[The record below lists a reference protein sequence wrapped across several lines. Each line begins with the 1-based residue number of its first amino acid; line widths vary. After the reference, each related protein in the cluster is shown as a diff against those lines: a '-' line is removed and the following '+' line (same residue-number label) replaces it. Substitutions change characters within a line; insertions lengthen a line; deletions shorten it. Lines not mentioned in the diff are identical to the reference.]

1 MRKTLLTLIMTL
13 MTICGWA
20 QRTAVS
26 GTVVDTETRQPVAGA
41 SVTAGKLSV
50 VTNEDGFFTLKSE
63 QAIET
68 LTVSHVGYRSQ
79 RVNMADQQEQQL
91 KIRLK
96 PVAVQLQEVLVRA
109 NNARALVMAAIE
121 SIPNNYSRKPEL
133 QNCFYREKVMKRQNY
148 ISVAEGIIDMY
159 KSSYN
164 YDTTRDRA
172 AIKKGRRLLSPRQS
186 DTLSVKVLGGPTTA
200 LTLDIVKN
208 TGFLLN
214 AKELDLYELK
224 METPTTIGDRQ
235 QYVISI
241 APRATV
247 SYPLYFGKLYIDQET
262 LAFTRAELQLDMSD
276 REKATR
282 MMLIKK
288 PGGLRF
294 RPKELSCIV
303 NYRTGDDGVTR
314 ISYMRNTFR
323 FNCDWKRRLFATSFT
338 AYCEMAVTSTTDR
351 DVQPIKGRN
360 SFDQRDAFFD
370 KVDFFRDPTF
380 WQDYNIIEPTE
391 SLDKAIKKLLKR

>member
-20 QRTAVS
+20 QRTVVS

-63 QAIET
+63 QSIET

-79 RVNMADQQEQQL
+79 RINMADQQEQQL

-172 AIKKGRRLLSPRQS
+172 TIKKGRRLLSPRQS

-241 APRATV
+241 APRATM